1 MPHYDIII
9 IGGGAAGFF
18 SAVNA
23 ANFFPKKSIAIL
35 EKSSKILS
43 KVKVSGGGRCNATNA
58 TFDVKQLLQ
67 NYPRGNKELI
77 NTFSQFNCTNTIEW
91 FSNRNVKLVAEAD
104 GRMFPSTNNSQT
116 IIDCLLNECQKNKI
130 DIITNTDVIAINKN
144 KELFELQIRNP
155 ESNRDK
161 NFSCNKLIITS
172 GGNSNTESYNW
183 LRQIGHT
190 ITPPIASLFTFNLKD
205 KSICNLMGLSVNNA
219 SIKINDSKLNYS
231 GPLLITHWGLSG
243 PAILKLSAFGA
254 QFLHDKN
261 YQYKVTINWLGD
273 VSEKELRDELNQI
286 KENEKLKKIHG
297 FCPFNIP
304 KRLWEYF
311 LIESKIESDLTWA
324 NVSNKQINL
333 LIQHL
338 LFSIFECNGKTTFKE
353 EFVTCGGIKRSEID
367 FKTMQSKIVP
377 NLYFAGE
384 VIDVDGIT
392 GGFNFQAAWSTGF
405 VAAKN
410 LFH

>member
-23 ANFFPKKSIAIL
+23 ANFFPNKSIAIL
-35 EKSSKILS
+35 EKSSKFLS

-58 TFDVKQLLQ
+58 TFEVKQLLQ

-77 NTFSQFNCTNTIEW
+77 NTFSQFNSKDTIEW
-91 FSNRNVKLVAEAD
+91 FAKRNVKLVAEPD
-104 GRMFPSTNNSQT
+104 GRMFPSTNSSQT
-116 IIDCLLNECQKNKI
+116 IIDCLLNECVKHKI
-130 DIITNTDVIAINKN
+130 GIITNTDVIAVTKN
-144 KELFELQIRNP
+144 KELFELKLRNP
-155 ESNRDK
+155 DSNRDK
-161 NFSCNKLIITS
+161 NYTCKKLVITS

-183 LRQIGHT
+183 LREIGHS

-205 KSICNLMGLSVNNA
+205 KTICNLMGLSVTNA
-219 SIKINDSKLNYS
+219 SIKINESKLNYS
-231 GPLLITHWGLSG
+231 GPLLITHWGFSG

-261 YQYKVTINWLGD
+261 YQYKVTVNWLGD

-286 KENEKLKKIHG
+286 KEIDKFKKIHG
-297 FCPFNIP
+297 FCPFNFP

-311 LIESKIESDLTWA
+311 LIESKIDSDLTWA
-324 NVSNKQINL
+324 NVSNKQLNS
-333 LIQHL
+333 LIQQL
-338 LFSIFECNGKTTFKE
+338 LFNTFECNGKTTFKE
-353 EFVTCGGIKRSEID
+353 EFVTCGGIKRTEID
-367 FKTMQSKIVP
+367 FKTMQSKLVP
-377 NLYFAGE
+377 NLFFAGE

-405 VAAKN
+405 VAAKS
-410 LFH
+410 LF